1 MTGRRLAKEALYPG
15 KLNEPLEPNVNPP
28 PIETEE
34 YPEDVALAGTSGEP
48 EFEWRLEYDE
58 KFDLLCDHLS
68 IERDDP
74 ERWMKLALALAKRH
88 VPGFQE
94 KPPEMRGRRRAWENS
109 DAFVLWYEFDILIKS
124 GKTERQAA
132 KILLERHPNIKASK
146 AALLIRLKR
155 FDKALKASL
164 EHWWAHKRR

>member
-1 MTGRRLAKEALYPG
+1 VTGRRPAKQPHYPG
-15 KLNEPLEPNVNPP
+15 KLNEPLEPRENPP
-28 PIETEE
+28 PIESEE
-34 YPEDVALAGTSGEP
+34 YPEDVAPAETSGAP

-58 KFDLLCDHLS
+58 KFDLLYDHFS

-74 ERWMKLALALAKRH
+74 ERWMKLALVLAKQH

-94 KPPEMRGRRRAWENS
+94 KHTETRGRRRKWEIS
-109 DAFVLWYEFDILIKS
+109 DEFALWYEFDILVKN

-146 AALLIRLKR
+146 SALLIRLKR
-155 FDKALKASL
+155 FDQSLKVQL
-164 EHWWAHKRR
+164 EDWWIHKRR